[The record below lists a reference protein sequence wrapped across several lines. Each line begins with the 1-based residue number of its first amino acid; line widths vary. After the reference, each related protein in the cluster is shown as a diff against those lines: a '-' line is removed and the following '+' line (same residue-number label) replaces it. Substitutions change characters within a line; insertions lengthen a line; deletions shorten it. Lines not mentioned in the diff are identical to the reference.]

1 MNGEV
6 GTLSDSDVIKGKFLL
21 TVVIKGAGDLAS
33 GVAHRLWNAG
43 FHIVML
49 ELPQPLVV
57 RRTVSFANAV
67 YQGRADVEG
76 VSARL
81 CSDVGEI
88 HGLWADRLVPVCID
102 PRGDLIRLLQPD
114 VLVDAVMAKINTG
127 TGRQDAPIVIGLG
140 PGFTAGEDVH
150 AVIETQRSHNL
161 GKAHY
166 TGCAAPNTGNPGE
179 IGGYSLERLLRSPVA
194 GNITPLKE
202 IGQLVEKGETV
213 ATVGGVPIV
222 AQLDGLL
229 RGLLYPGL
237 PVEKGLKVGDIDP
250 RGRGTDF
257 MTVSDKARSVAGGC
271 LEAILHLYNLRA

>member
-1 MNGEV
+1 MEV
-6 GTLSDSDVIKGKFLL
+6 EHLSDSGGITGKFVL

-33 GVAHRLWNAG
+33 GVAHRLWHAG

-67 YQGRADVEG
+67 YRGWADVEG

-81 CSDVGEI
+81 CSGVGGI
-88 HGLWADRLVPVCID
+88 QGLWADRLIPVCID
-102 PRGDLIRLLQPD
+102 PRGELVRLLQPD
-114 VLVDAVMAKINTG
+114 VLVDAVMAKRNTG
-127 TGRQDAPIVIGLG
+127 TCRQNAPIVIGLG
-140 PGFTAGEDVH
+140 PGFTAGDDVH
-150 AVIETQRSHNL
+150 AVIETQRGHNL
-161 GKAHY
+161 GKAIY
-166 TGCAAPNTGNPGE
+166 TGSAAPNTGRPGE

-213 ATVGGVPIV
+213 ATVDGVPVV
-222 AQLDGLL
+222 AKLDGLL

-237 PVEKGLKVGDIDP
+237 PVEEGMKVGDIDP
-250 RGRGTDF
+250 RGRETDF

-271 LEAILHLYNLRA
+271 LEAILHLYNLRAE